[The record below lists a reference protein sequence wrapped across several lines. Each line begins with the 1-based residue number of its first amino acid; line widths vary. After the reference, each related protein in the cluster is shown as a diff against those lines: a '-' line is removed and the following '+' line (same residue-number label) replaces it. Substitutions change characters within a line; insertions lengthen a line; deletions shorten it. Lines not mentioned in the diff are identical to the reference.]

1 MVIQYLM
8 GADFQFYK
16 IKRALVVVVIVVWP
30 YECI

>member
-16 IKRALVVVVIVVWP
+16 IKRALVVVIVVWP